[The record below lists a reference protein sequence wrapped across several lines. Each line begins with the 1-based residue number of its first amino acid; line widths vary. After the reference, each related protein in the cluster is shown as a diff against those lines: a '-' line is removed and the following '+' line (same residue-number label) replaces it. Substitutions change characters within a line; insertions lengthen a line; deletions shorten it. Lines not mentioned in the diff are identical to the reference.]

1 LGGRKSVKLA
11 VLLVRKAA
19 MRISTKLTLVV
30 VAVFLIVGAV
40 GALALE
46 RMQDAARRSI
56 ESEARHLA
64 SAMATLASLQIADA
78 GADGAL
84 RARRF
89 QSIIDYMSAREQRDL
104 EVVDPHLIIL
114 ADVTTEHIG
123 TPIEEGERRA
133 VIART
138 LADGQARLMTEAASA
153 EEAEM
158 HQVVVPVRGAAHA
171 IVAALVYEYTPLI
184 EAAEAQ
190 TRDIVTAAAW
200 AGLLGLAL
208 ALAAVV
214 FISRTVATPL
224 ARLSGAALQLARGG
238 QETVLPVLQ
247 NDEIGELTGIFNAM
261 SAALHVRERAM
272 ASTFNGIMI
281 ADLSASGYPL
291 VYVNQAFERITGY
304 PAQEAIGMPADFLVG
319 ADQEQPALQELR
331 LALREGREAHAVL
344 RSYRKS
350 GEAFWNEVY
359 IAPVRS
365 DAGPSGH
372 FVAIFSDITDARN
385 DADQLAHQAQFDLLT
400 GLANR
405 SLFLDRVR
413 QAITT
418 APHQDN
424 RVVLAFID
432 LDDFKLINDNLGHA
446 VGDQLLV
453 AIAARLQACVRPG
466 DTVARF
472 GGDEFVL
479 LLLGQEDGGTGPVE
493 ARLSELARAVLE
505 RVAEPILLAGH
516 EIKPSCSIG
525 LAGFPH
531 DGTDADTLIKHA
543 DTAMYR
549 AKELG
554 RNGFQFF
561 TQALQARAQQ
571 QLELGA
577 SVRRALEQQQFE
589 LFYQPQ
595 VSLRSGRIVGVEA
608 LLRWR
613 HPRDGLL
620 GPAHFIAFAEETG
633 LILPIGAW
641 VLRQACLQNK
651 AWQDAGLPPLP
662 VAVNISA
669 RQCAQQ
675 DLERVVRDALEHSG
689 LAPHYLEL
697 ELTESISMADP
708 EQSVPMME
716 RMKAIG
722 VELSIDDFGTGYSNM
737 SYLKRFPIDR
747 LKLDISFVREIT
759 TDPSSLAI
767 SDAIITMSH
776 SLHLEVVA
784 EGVETEGQVAL
795 LALRQ
800 CDIVQGY
807 FFSEPLTA
815 DGLAALLRED
825 RRLPGHLIGRL
836 PNAPILLVLDD
847 DTQLLAYLDLV
858 LSNEGYS
865 VQVTSDPDQAFEIL
879 ACQEVAVLLCDQR
892 MPLIS
897 GVEFL
902 SRARSMHPDTVR
914 IMLSAYGDAEEM
926 REAINKGAVYKY
938 IEKPP
943 QAEQLSVIV
952 AQAYRQYAG
961 ARQPQAA
968 ALMS

>member
-1 LGGRKSVKLA
+1 
-11 VLLVRKAA
+11 
-19 MRISTKLTLVV
+19 
-30 VAVFLIVGAV
+30 
-40 GALALE
+40 
-46 RMQDAARRSI
+46 
-56 ESEARHLA
+56 
-64 SAMATLASLQIADA
+64 MATLASLQIAGTA
-78 GADGAL
+78 APQ
-84 RARRF
+84 RPARY
-89 QSIIDYMSAREQRDL
+89 QNMIDFMAAREQRDL
-104 EVVDPHLIIL
+104 EVVDPQLIIL
-114 ADVTTEHIG
+114 ADVRPDHIG
-123 TPIEEGERRA
+123 TPIEQGERRA
-133 VIART
+133 TITST
-138 LADGQARLMTEAASA
+138 LADGQARLMTEAATAS
-153 EEAEM
+153 EAEM
-158 HQVVVPVRGAAHA
+158 HQVVVPVRDATQK

-184 EAAEAQ
+184 AAAETQGRKTVAV
-190 TRDIVTAAAW
+190 IAW
-200 AGLLGLAL
+200 AALAGLIL
-208 ALAAVV
+208 ALAAAA
-214 FISRTVATPL
+214 FISRTVSAPL
-224 ARLSGAALQLARGG
+224 ARLSAAALQLARGRH
-238 QETVLPVLQ
+238 EAALPVQ
-247 NDEIGELTGIFNAM
+247 RNDEIGDLTATFNSM
-261 SAALHVRERAM
+261 SAALHLRERAM
-272 ASTFNGIMI
+272 ASTFNGIII
-281 ADLSASGYPL
+281 ADMALPGAPL

-319 ADQEQPALQELR
+319 TDQDQPALSELR
-331 LALREGREAHAVL
+331 LALQERRESHAVL
-344 RSYRKS
+344 RSYRKN

-359 IAPVRS
+359 IAPVRGE
-365 DAGPSGH
+365 AGLSGH
-372 FVAIFSDITDARN
+372 FVAIFSDITEARN

-413 QAITT
+413 QAIAT
-418 APHQDN
+418 APQQDH

-432 LDDFKLINDNLGHA
+432 LDDFKLVNDNLGHE
-446 VGDQLLV
+446 VGDQLLK
-453 AIAARLQACVRPG
+453 AIAARLQSCVRPG

-479 LLLGQEDGGTGPVE
+479 LLLGQEEGSTGPVE
-493 ARLSELARAVLE
+493 ARLSELARTVLE
-505 RVAEPILLAGH
+505 RVAEPMMLAGH
-516 EIKPSCSIG
+516 EIKPSCSMG

-561 TQALQARAQQ
+561 TAALQARAQQ

-577 SVRRALEQQQFE
+577 SVRRALEQNQFE
-589 LFYQPQ
+589 LYYQPQ

-620 GPAHFIAFAEETG
+620 GPSHFIAFAEETG

-675 DLERVVRDALEHSG
+675 DLESVVRQALAESG
-689 LAPHYLEL
+689 LDPRYLEL

-759 TDPSSLAI
+759 TDPGSLAI

-800 CDIVQGY
+800 CDVMQGFY
-807 FFSEPLTA
+807 FSEPLSAAALA
-815 DGLAALLRED
+815 DLLRED
-825 RRLPGHLIGRL
+825 RRLPGHLINRHAS
-836 PNAPILLVLDD
+836 APILLVLDD
-847 DTQLLAYLDLV
+847 DTNILAYLDLI
-858 LSNEGYS
+858 LSKDGYN
-865 VQVTSDPDQAFEIL
+865 VQVTGDPEQAFEIL

-897 GVEFL
+897 GAEFL
-902 SRARSMHPDTVR
+902 SRARSMHPETVR
-914 IMLSAYGDAEEM
+914 IMLSAYGDAGEM
-926 REAINKGAVYKY
+926 RQAINMGSVFKY
-938 IEKPP
+938 VEKPIE
-943 QAEQLSVIV
+943 AEALALIV
-952 AQAYRQYAG
+952 AEAYRDYLV
-961 ARQPQAA
+961 ARQTRRAPV
-968 ALMS
+968 AL